1 METLEALGKRI
12 GTTQDLQAIVRTM
25 KSLSTVSIRQYE
37 HAVVALRVY
46 SRTIELGLQIIL
58 REAPWLHV
66 EPKPPDGPI
75 AAIVFGSDH
84 GLCGRFNAQISHFA
98 AAEMANLSKSTENR
112 RYLVV
117 GAQAASRLEVM
128 GQRVD
133 AFFNLPSSVTGL
145 TATAHGVLHKIDEWQ
160 TDSGI
165 TRVSLFHNARSVEA
179 MASPVARQLLPL
191 DYGWLERLAKQKWPS
206 HAIPTHTMDSHDL
219 FSSLIREHLFV
230 TIFRAGAESM
240 ASEHATRLASMQA
253 ADRSIQEHLEEMNG
267 AFRRRRQQAITEE
280 LLDVVSGFEALR
292 IAEASGTDELR
303 FEGYDGGID

>member
-12 GTTQDLQAIVRTM
+12 GTTQDLQSIVRTM

-37 HAVVALRVY
+37 HAVAALRGY

-58 REAPWLHV
+58 REAPRLNV
-66 EPKPPDGPI
+66 EPKQTDGPI

-84 GLCGRFNAQISHFA
+84 GLCGRFNAQISRFA
-98 AAEMANLSKSTENR
+98 MTEMASLSKSAEDKS
-112 RYLVV
+112 YLVV
-117 GAQAASRLEVM
+117 GARAASRLEAM

-145 TATAHGVLHKIDEWQ
+145 TATAHGVLHKIDEWR
-160 TDSGI
+160 TDRGI
-165 TRVSLFHNARSVEA
+165 ARVSLFHNARSVDA
-179 MASPVARQLLPL
+179 MASPVALQLLPL
-191 DYGWLERLAKQKWPS
+191 DYGWLERLAMRQWPS
-206 HAIPTHTMDSHDL
+206 HVLPTHTMASHDL
-219 FSSLIREHLFV
+219 FSSLLREHLFV

-267 AFRRRRQQAITEE
+267 AFHSRRQQAITEE
-280 LLDVVSGFEALR
+280 LLDIVSGFEALR
-292 IAEASGTDELR
+292 IADTSGTDNR
-303 FEGYDGGID
+303 